1 MQSSFIFTLFFFL
14 MKRRPPRSTRTDTL
28 FPYTTLFRS
37 HAGAGADI
45 CEDEGAVA
53 AHLLR
58 VAVHHLEARTD
69 KGRQIDLVDHKHVRT
84 GYAGPTLARDLV
96 PRRHVDDIDGDVGQ
110 LGTDRKS
117 TRLNSSH

>member
-1 MQSSFIFTLFFFL
+1 MRISDWSSDVCSSDL
-14 MKRRPPRSTRTDTL
+14 
-28 FPYTTLFRS
+28 
-37 HAGAGADI
+37 AGAGADI

-69 KGRQIDLVDHKHVRT
+69 KARQIDLVDHKHVRT

-110 LGTDRKS
+110 HGTEGRPEERRGGTERVAKCKSGGSQYHKRKKQK
-117 TRLNSSH
+117 